1 MVKQTNDPMSFLSL
15 LEASQNA
22 VESSDKALIAAEEAL
37 TAAKIA
43 NNQAKEVLKAVTEA
57 YVIESNKVDNVNETK
72 VELRPALLSNS
83 ERQLKIVMDCESD
96 ECSDDMDDFLM
107 LSTNKN
113 PVNDVEDDSTEDEE
127 SANPTRF
134 LLISSTGPAADRRSE
149 MFGLYRLTEE
159 IREGK
164 CVYIQAHDSQ
174 CEDEDVDE
182 DSPLQ
187 TVQ

>member
-57 YVIESNKVDNVNETK
+57 FVIKSNKVDNVSEPK
-72 VELRPALLSNS
+72 VELRPAFSSNS
-83 ERQLKIVMDCESD
+83 ERQLKDDRKFVMDCESD
-96 ECSDDMDDFLM
+96 EYSDDMDDFLM

-127 SANPTRF
+127 SANPTKF
-134 LLISSTGPAADRRSE
+134 LLVSSPDPAADRWSGMLSSSGPGPSPKNLSKNLQRISE
-149 MFGLYRLTEE
+149 NL
-159 IREGK
+159 
-164 CVYIQAHDSQ
+164 
-174 CEDEDVDE
+174 
-182 DSPLQ
+182 
-187 TVQ
+187 